1 MAQSRLNR
9 VDHPTKTI
17 MDNSNNDA
25 EAYKKAYLRQRKA
38 RERAEEL
45 LEFRARE
52 LYDSN
57 QSLIDANRQLAE
69 QQAQLVAQE
78 KLAAKSEFLSMMS
91 HEIKTPLD
99 AIISMAFILKEM
111 EMEADA
117 VEALEILSR
126 SSEHLRTLIMN
137 LLDFSKFE
145 AKGDEL
151 NARDCSLFKLL
162 GDVREICKTN
172 LKEGVAYE
180 HDIADDVPDRIKL
193 DDIKLKQVLINLVG
207 NAVKF
212 TSSGYVKKETSVESK
227 DGKHYLIFR
236 IYDTGIG
243 IPGEK
248 LAALFDPFS
257 QVDEGNTRNFGGTG
271 LGLHIALNYARLMGG
286 DITVTSELGTGTE
299 FRFHCEYVPT

>member
-1 MAQSRLNR
+1 
-9 VDHPTKTI
+9 
-17 MDNSNNDA
+17 
-25 EAYKKAYLRQRKA
+25 
-38 RERAEEL
+38 
-45 LEFRARE
+45 
-52 LYDSN
+52 
-57 QSLIDANRQLAE
+57 
-69 QQAQLVAQE
+69 
-78 KLAAKSEFLSMMS
+78 
-91 HEIKTPLD
+91 
-99 AIISMAFILKEM
+99 MAFILKEM

-126 SSEHLRTLIMN
+126 SSKHLRTLIMN

-145 AKGDEL
+145 AKGEEL
-151 NARDCSLFKLL
+151 NERDCSLFKLL
-162 GDVREICKTN
+162 GDVREMCKTN

-180 HDIADDVPDRIKL
+180 LDIADDVPDRIKL

-212 TSSGYVKKETSVESK
+212 TSSGYVKKQTSVESK

-236 IYDTGIG
+236 IYDTGVG
-243 IPGEK
+243 IPEEK
-248 LAALFDPFS
+248 LEALFDPFS

-299 FRFHCEYVPT
+299 FRFHCGYVPT

>member
-1 MAQSRLNR
+1 
-9 VDHPTKTI
+9 
-17 MDNSNNDA
+17 MDNSNTNAD
-25 EAYKKAYLRQRKA
+25 AYKKAYLRQRQA

-45 LEFRARE
+45 LEFRSRE

-91 HEIKTPLD
+91 HEIKTPLN

-145 AKGDEL
+145 AKGEEL
-151 NARDCSLFKLL
+151 NERDCSLFKLL
-162 GDVREICKTN
+162 GDVREMCKTN

-212 TSSGYVKKETSVESK
+212 TSSGYVKKQTSVESK

-243 IPGEK
+243 IPEEK

-299 FRFHCEYVPT
+299 FRFHCGFVPT

>member
-1 MAQSRLNR
+1 
-9 VDHPTKTI
+9 
-17 MDNSNNDA
+17 MDNSNTNAD
-25 EAYKKAYLRQRKA
+25 AYKKAYLRQRQA

-45 LEFRARE
+45 LEFRSRE

-91 HEIKTPLD
+91 HEIKTPLN

-145 AKGDEL
+145 AKGEEL
-151 NARDCSLFKLL
+151 NERDCSLFKLL
-162 GDVREICKTN
+162 GDVREMCKTN

-212 TSSGYVKKETSVESK
+212 TSSGYVKKQTSVESK

-243 IPGEK
+243 IPEEK

-299 FRFHCEYVPT
+299 FRFHCGYVPT

>member
-1 MAQSRLNR
+1 MI
-9 VDHPTKTI
+9 HPTETA
-17 MDNSNNDA
+17 MDNSNTNAD
-25 EAYKKAYLRQRKA
+25 AYKKAYLRQRQA

-45 LEFRARE
+45 LEFRSRE

-91 HEIKTPLD
+91 HEIKTPLN
-99 AIISMAFILKEM
+99 AIISMAFVLKEM

-145 AKGDEL
+145 AKGEEL
-151 NARDCSLFKLL
+151 NERDCSLFKLL
-162 GDVREICKTN
+162 GDVREMCKTN

-212 TSSGYVKKETSVESK
+212 TSSGYVKKQTSVESK
-227 DGKHYLIFR
+227 DGKHYLFFR

-243 IPGEK
+243 IPEEK

-257 QVDEGNTRNFGGTG
+257 QVDEGNKRNFGGAG

-299 FRFHCEYVPT
+299 FRFHCGFVPT

>member
-1 MAQSRLNR
+1 
-9 VDHPTKTI
+9 
-17 MDNSNNDA
+17 MDNSNTNAD
-25 EAYKKAYLRQRKA
+25 AYKKAYLRQRQA

-45 LEFRARE
+45 LEFRSRE

-78 KLAAKSEFLSMMS
+78 KLAAKSEFLSMIS
-91 HEIKTPLD
+91 HEIKTPLN

-145 AKGDEL
+145 AKGEEL
-151 NARDCSLFKLL
+151 NERDCSLFKLL
-162 GDVREICKTN
+162 GDVREMCKTN

-212 TSSGYVKKETSVESK
+212 TSSGYVKKQTSVESK

-243 IPGEK
+243 IPEEK

-257 QVDEGNTRNFGGTG
+257 QVDEGNKRNFGGTG

-299 FRFHCEYVPT
+299 FRFHCGFVPT

>member
-1 MAQSRLNR
+1 
-9 VDHPTKTI
+9 
-17 MDNSNNDA
+17 
-25 EAYKKAYLRQRKA
+25 
-38 RERAEEL
+38 
-45 LEFRARE
+45 
-52 LYDSN
+52 
-57 QSLIDANRQLAE
+57 
-69 QQAQLVAQE
+69 
-78 KLAAKSEFLSMMS
+78 
-91 HEIKTPLD
+91 
-99 AIISMAFILKEM
+99 MAFILKEM

-126 SSEHLRTLIMN
+126 SSKHLRTLIMN

-145 AKGDEL
+145 AKGEEL
-151 NARDCSLFKLL
+151 NERDCSLFKLL
-162 GDVREICKTN
+162 GDVRDMCKTN

-180 HDIADDVPDRIKL
+180 LDIADDVPDRIKL

-212 TSSGYVKKETSVESK
+212 TSSGYVKKQTSVESK

-243 IPGEK
+243 IPEEK

-257 QVDEGNTRNFGGTG
+257 QVDEGNKRNFGGTG

-299 FRFHCEYVPT
+299 FRFHCGFVPT

>member
-1 MAQSRLNR
+1 
-9 VDHPTKTI
+9 
-17 MDNSNNDA
+17 MDNSNTNAD
-25 EAYKKAYLRQRKA
+25 AYKKAYLRQRQA

-45 LEFRARE
+45 LEFRSRE

-91 HEIKTPLD
+91 HEIKTPLN

-145 AKGDEL
+145 AKGEEL
-151 NARDCSLFKLL
+151 NERDCSLFKLL
-162 GDVREICKTN
+162 GDVREMCKTN

-212 TSSGYVKKETSVESK
+212 TSSGYVKKQTSVESK
-227 DGKHYLIFR
+227 DGKHYLFFR

-243 IPGEK
+243 IPEEK

-257 QVDEGNTRNFGGTG
+257 QVDEGNKRNFGGTG

-299 FRFHCEYVPT
+299 FRFHCGFVPT

>member
-1 MAQSRLNR
+1 MG
-9 VDHPTKTI
+9 
-17 MDNSNNDA
+17 NSNTNAD
-25 EAYKKAYLRQRKA
+25 AYKKAYLRQRQA

-45 LEFRARE
+45 LEFRSRE

-91 HEIKTPLD
+91 HEIKTPLN

-145 AKGDEL
+145 AKGEEL
-151 NARDCSLFKLL
+151 NERDCSLFKLL
-162 GDVREICKTN
+162 GDVREMCKTN
-172 LKEGVAYE
+172 LNEGVAYE
-180 HDIADDVPDRIKL
+180 HKIADDVPDRIKL
-193 DDIKLKQVLINLVG
+193 DAALGDSGHGGGVIERRRRRRPGPRGLAARQVESRSPSSQRVLDARPLVAHVKRGPVHEGGVEREPHHLVG
-207 NAVKF
+207 VERATRN
-212 TSSGYVKKETSVESK
+212 SGSAQGHRRHGREA
-227 DGKHYLIFR
+227 
-236 IYDTGIG
+236 
-243 IPGEK
+243 
-248 LAALFDPFS
+248 LAAS
-257 QVDEGNTRNFGGTG
+257 Q
-271 LGLHIALNYARLMGG
+271 
-286 DITVTSELGTGTE
+286 
-299 FRFHCEYVPT
+299 

>member
-1 MAQSRLNR
+1 MI
-9 VDHPTKTI
+9 HPTETA
-17 MDNSNNDA
+17 MDNSNTNAD
-25 EAYKKAYLRQRKA
+25 AYKKAYLRQRQA

-45 LEFRARE
+45 LEFRSRE

-91 HEIKTPLD
+91 HEIKTPLN

-126 SSEHLRTLIMN
+126 SSKHLRTLIMN

-145 AKGDEL
+145 AKGEEL
-151 NARDCSLFKLL
+151 NERDCSLFKLL
-162 GDVREICKTN
+162 GDVREMCKTN

-212 TSSGYVKKETSVESK
+212 TSSGYVKKQTSVESK

-243 IPGEK
+243 IPEET

-257 QVDEGNTRNFGGTG
+257 QVDEGNKRNFGGTG

-299 FRFHCEYVPT
+299 FRFHCGYVPT

>member
-1 MAQSRLNR
+1 
-9 VDHPTKTI
+9 
-17 MDNSNNDA
+17 MDNSNTNAD
-25 EAYKKAYLRQRKA
+25 AYKKAYLRQRQA

-45 LEFRARE
+45 LEFRSRE

-91 HEIKTPLD
+91 HEIKTPLN
-99 AIISMAFILKEM
+99 AIISMAFVLKEM

-126 SSEHLRTLIMN
+126 SSEHLRTLIMS

-145 AKGDEL
+145 AKGEEL
-151 NARDCSLFKLL
+151 NERDCSLFKLL
-162 GDVREICKTN
+162 GDVREMCKTN

-180 HDIADDVPDRIKL
+180 HDVADDVPDRIKL

-212 TSSGYVKKETSVESK
+212 TSSGYVKIQTSVESK

-243 IPGEK
+243 IPEEK
-248 LAALFDPFS
+248 LATLFDPFS

-299 FRFHCEYVPT
+299 FRFHCGYVPT

>member
-1 MAQSRLNR
+1 
-9 VDHPTKTI
+9 
-17 MDNSNNDA
+17 MDNSNTNAD
-25 EAYKKAYLRQRKA
+25 AYKKAYLRQRQA

-45 LEFRARE
+45 LEFRSRE

-69 QQAQLVAQE
+69 QQAQLLAQE

-91 HEIKTPLD
+91 HEIKTPLN

-145 AKGDEL
+145 AKGEEL
-151 NARDCSLFKLL
+151 NERDCSLFKLL
-162 GDVREICKTN
+162 GDVREMCKTN

-212 TSSGYVKKETSVESK
+212 TSSGYVKKQTSVESK

-243 IPGEK
+243 IPEEK

-299 FRFHCEYVPT
+299 FRFHCGYVPT

>member
-1 MAQSRLNR
+1 MI
-9 VDHPTKTI
+9 HPTETA
-17 MDNSNNDA
+17 MDNSNTNAD
-25 EAYKKAYLRQRKA
+25 AYKKAYLRQRQA

-45 LEFRARE
+45 LEFRSRE

-91 HEIKTPLD
+91 HEIKTPLN

-145 AKGDEL
+145 AKGEEL
-151 NARDCSLFKLL
+151 NERDCSLFKLL
-162 GDVREICKTN
+162 GDVREMCKTN

-212 TSSGYVKKETSVESK
+212 TSSGYVKKQTSVESK

-243 IPGEK
+243 IPEEK

-257 QVDEGNTRNFGGTG
+257 QVDEGNKRNFGGTG

-299 FRFHCEYVPT
+299 FRFHCGFVPT

>member
-1 MAQSRLNR
+1 
-9 VDHPTKTI
+9 
-17 MDNSNNDA
+17 MDNSNTNAD
-25 EAYKKAYLRQRKA
+25 AYKKAYLRQRQA

-45 LEFRARE
+45 LEFRSRE

-91 HEIKTPLD
+91 HEIKTPLN
-99 AIISMAFILKEM
+99 AIISMAFVLKEM

-145 AKGDEL
+145 AKGEEL
-151 NARDCSLFKLL
+151 NERDCSLFKLL
-162 GDVREICKTN
+162 GDVREMCKTN

-212 TSSGYVKKETSVESK
+212 TSSGYVKKQTSVESK

-243 IPGEK
+243 IPEEK

-257 QVDEGNTRNFGGTG
+257 QVDEGNKRNFGGTG

-299 FRFHCEYVPT
+299 FRFHCGFVPT

>member
-1 MAQSRLNR
+1 
-9 VDHPTKTI
+9 
-17 MDNSNNDA
+17 MDNSNTNAD
-25 EAYKKAYLRQRKA
+25 AYKKAYLRQRQA

-45 LEFRARE
+45 LEFRSRE

-91 HEIKTPLD
+91 HEIKTPLN

-126 SSEHLRTLIMN
+126 SSKHLRTLIMN

-145 AKGDEL
+145 AKGEEL
-151 NARDCSLFKLL
+151 NERDCSLFKLL
-162 GDVREICKTN
+162 GDVREMCKTN

-212 TSSGYVKKETSVESK
+212 TSSGYVKKQTSVESK

-236 IYDTGIG
+236 IYDTGI
-243 IPGEK
+243 PEEK

-257 QVDEGNTRNFGGTG
+257 QVDEGNKRNFGGTG

-299 FRFHCEYVPT
+299 FRFHCGFVPT

>member
-1 MAQSRLNR
+1 MG
-9 VDHPTKTI
+9 
-17 MDNSNNDA
+17 NSNTNAD
-25 EAYKKAYLRQRKA
+25 AYKKAYLRQRQA

-45 LEFRARE
+45 LEFRSRE

-91 HEIKTPLD
+91 HEIKTPLN

-145 AKGDEL
+145 AKGEEL
-151 NARDCSLFKLL
+151 NERDCSLFKLL

-172 LKEGVAYE
+172 LNEGVAYE
-180 HDIADDVPDRIKL
+180 HKIADDVPDRIKL

-212 TSSGYVKKETSVESK
+212 TSSGQVQKETSVESK
-227 DGKHYLIFR
+227 DGKHFLIFR
-236 IYDTGIG
+236 IRDTGIG
-243 IPGEK
+243 IPEEK

-299 FRFHCEYVPT
+299 FRFHCGFVPT